1 MKNKLFKIFSF
12 ILRQFLICFPSA
24 TPSLANFLK
33 SVFSPFFNEK
43 ITLPSGLGLPLLQDK
58 ILKTNSMHVHIVLP
72 IQTEL
77 VISDYIQAS
86 SFYSGL
92 PPICATLIEHAHP
105 RALFFDIGAN
115 IGLVSLAVSK
125 VLPASS
131 IHAFEV
137 NPETFSKL
145 ESNFNTNCSGAHAHQ
160 IGISDQSGSMR
171 LSVISNDSGSSTLEL
186 QRFEQN
192 SYCHG
197 QKISAKM
204 TEVKVVT
211 FDSWAAQELQIS
223 HTLTIKKFLFKID
236 VEGHELK
243 ALIGMKD
250 FLKRNHEKEMLFVVE
265 CENKNI
271 ADVREFF
278 VINGFK
284 EHRPCW
290 NLSLEVFPHHTDLVF
305 IKNV

>member
-1 MKNKLFKIFSF
+1 MQMS
-12 ILRQFLICFPSA
+12 
-24 TPSLANFLK
+24 
-33 SVFSPFFNEK
+33 
-43 ITLPSGLGLPLLQDK
+43 
-58 ILKTNSMHVHIVLP
+58 IVLP

-77 VISDYIQAS
+77 VLSDYIQAT

-92 PPICATLIEHAHP
+92 PPICATLIEHADP

-115 IGLVSLAVSK
+115 IGLVSLAVSR

-131 IHAFEV
+131 IYAFEV

-145 ESNFNTNCSGAHAHQ
+145 KSNFNANCPGAHAHQ

-186 QRFEQN
+186 QRFDHI

-197 QKISAKM
+197 QKISPKM

-223 HTLTIKKFLFKID
+223 HTGTNEKFLFKID

-250 FLKRNHEKEMLFVVE
+250 FLKHNHEKEMLFVVE

-271 ADVREFF
+271 TDVREFF
-278 VINGFK
+278 VMNGFK

-290 NLSLEVFPHHTDLVF
+290 NSSLEIFPHHTDLVF
-305 IKNV
+305 IKNI